1 MVWYGGILM
10 SEHMARRVRKDV
22 SLKLVLIITAS
33 LLAIGCVCAGLLAC
47 TPAEKNANIVIDDNV
62 YVNSIYVGG
71 LNAEEAKQK
80 IEKTVNGEYFNKT
93 VNVKYLGEAYGINL
107 KESVTLNTE
116 ETVKAALSVSDKGEK
131 TVIPFSLNVDQSQ
144 LSAEILSYFSKRENK
159 NNMFV
164 FNKDYTEVKVDS
176 SKITELLD
184 VDKTLN
190 VIFENVK
197 KDIYSD
203 VDGIVI
209 KTGDN
214 GFGEALYLRLARPAE
229 NATVGMNEDKSTYI
243 IAEVVGIS
251 ADKSEFLKLYSEN
264 EGNFKM
270 TVKPTFPEITTKDLD
285 IEFYQDVLGTY
296 TSKYNGSLRNRTK
309 NVSLAADFVNG
320 TVIMPGQR
328 FSYNSVV
335 GKRTADRGFVKATVY
350 TGEGTE
356 EGLGGGICQV
366 SSTIYCAQLRANLK
380 TVSRT
385 NHSYTVVYVPLGQD
399 ATVVYGAIDYVF
411 ENDTGYPI
419 MIQTVMGGGRLT
431 VNILGT
437 KKDKSLT
444 YDVVSVTNSTTPKKE
459 VMKETPD
466 LPQGTTQVKQNG
478 QNGAVVSTYKIY
490 YKDGV
495 EQSRE
500 YIGKSTYVPMNKI
513 VLVGTAPVEIPE
525 ENPDIK
531 EDVEDVEGKETDT
544 EVNIEIPDDITDIPV
559 DLQKPS
565 DIEPD
570 IPVNGD
576 DEEPEVVEPP
586 TSDTGL

>member
-1 MVWYGGILM
+1 M
-10 SEHMARRVRKDV
+10 SGQMARKVRKDV
-22 SLKLVLIITAS
+22 NWKLILIIAAS
-33 LLAIGCVCAGLLAC
+33 LLAIGCICAGLLAC
-47 TPAEKNANIVIDDNV
+47 TPDENKGKAVIDDNV

-80 IEKTVNGEYFNKT
+80 IEQTVNGEYFNKT

-107 KESVTLNTE
+107 KEAVTLNAE
-116 ETVKAALSVSDKGEK
+116 ETVKAALSVSDKGKK
-131 TVIPFSLNVDQSQ
+131 TVVPFSVNVNQSQ
-144 LSAEILSYFSKRENK
+144 LSAELLSYFSKRENK
-159 NNMFV
+159 NNMFS
-164 FNKDYTEVKVDS
+164 FNKDYTEVQVDA

-197 KDIYSD
+197 KDIYTD

-209 KTGDN
+209 KTGDD
-214 GFGEALYLRLARPAE
+214 GFGEALYLRLARRAE

-264 EGNFKM
+264 GGKFKM
-270 TVKPTFPEITTKDLD
+270 TVQPTFPEVTTEDLD

-296 TSKYNGSLRNRTK
+296 TSKYNGNLRNRTK

-411 ENDTGYPI
+411 ENDTNYPI
-419 MIQTVMGGGRLT
+419 MIQTVMGGGKLT

-444 YDVVSVTNSTTPKKE
+444 YDVVSVTNSTTPKQE
-459 VMKETPD
+459 VRKETSD
-466 LPQGTTQVKQNG
+466 LPQGTTEVKQNG

-513 VLVGTAPVEIPE
+513 VLVGTAPVGIPD
-525 ENPDIK
+525 ENPEIK
-531 EDVEDVEGKETDT
+531 EDTEDGDEAGTD
-544 EVNIEIPDDITDIPV
+544 VDIEIPDDITDIPV
-559 DLQKPS
+559 DIQRPS

-570 IPVNGD
+570 VPVTGD
-576 DEEPEVVEPP
+576 DEEPELGELP